1 MAWNMTEVGEQRVR
15 FVVRA
20 SEAGRNLSELCRE
33 FGISRPTGYVWL
45 QRWQQDKTAGLEEK
59 SRRPQR
65 SPHKTAE
72 TVEQQIVELRRQR
85 PDWGARKLR
94 PLLAGQGV
102 ELPVITVHR
111 VLLRHGLVRP
121 EDRHQ
126 AAVQRFER
134 AAPNEMWQMDFKS
147 PKGWQQRVG
156 PLSVIDDHSRYVI
169 RLAQTGSTRSQAV
182 RAQLEQAFEECGV
195 PQAMLMDHG
204 VPWWNG
210 AAPSGWTELT
220 VWLMGQGIRLHM
232 GRYRH
237 PQTQGKVERF
247 HGALE
252 MARRRRGLPAE
263 QERQAWLEAFRY
275 EYNHVRGH
283 EALGMRTPASVWR
296 ASERRYDPQPREW
309 DYGVEAEVHR
319 LDEDGQL
326 RLGQRNWPVSEAL
339 RRQPVEVKRVGESTL
354 LVYYC
359 QSLVREIDL
368 AAQRSTAVDRWAQP
382 TTCKGCPDN
391 TV

>member
-1 MAWNMTEVGEQRVR
+1 MAWNMSDVREQRVR

-20 SEAGRNLSELCRE
+20 SEAERNLSELCRE
-33 FGISRPTGYVWL
+33 FGISRPTGYLWL
-45 QRWQQDKTAGLEEK
+45 KRWQEQKTAGLEEK
-59 SRRPQR
+59 SRRPQH

-72 TVEQQIVELRRQR
+72 AVEQQIIELRRQR

-94 PLLAGQGV
+94 RLLAEQGRL
-102 ELPVITVHR
+102 LPVITLHR
-111 VLLRHGLVRP
+111 VLLRQGLVRP
-121 EDRHQ
+121 EDRHE

-134 AAPNEMWQMDFKS
+134 AAPTELWQMDFKS
-147 PKGWQQRVG
+147 PKGWEQRVG

-169 RLAQTGSTRSQAV
+169 RLAQTGTTRSQAV
-182 RAQLEQAFEECGV
+182 QEQLQQAFAECGV

-204 VPWWNG
+204 TPWWNA

-220 VWLMGQGIRLHM
+220 VWLMGQGIRLHF

-252 MARRRRGLPAE
+252 MARRRRGLPGEE
-263 QERQAWLEAFRY
+263 QRQAWLDEFRY

-283 EALGMRTPASVWR
+283 EALGMRTPASVWQPSGR
-296 ASERRYDPQPREW
+296 PYDPHPREW
-309 DYGVEAEVHR
+309 EYGAGAEVHR
-319 LDEDGQL
+319 LDGAGQL
-326 RLGQRNWPVSEAL
+326 RLGQRNWLVSQAL
-339 RRQPVEVKRVGESTL
+339 RRQPVEVKRIGESTL